1 MPASGV
7 KGVIRGGDRKGAPEG
22 GGGGGGGGRVVGGP
36 GGKSRGKHWVR
47 PEGGSVPG
55 PSRLK

>member
-22 GGGGGGGGRVVGGP
+22 GVGRVVGGP